1 MGHIFVP
8 LLPTWETWV
17 HLLVP
22 ACPNSDDG
30 RNLGNEPADK
40 DTFFLSLPLSLSI
53 FLPPSLSLLPFPQL
67 TLLLLFQ
74 INKILIK
81 KDSVPSVKK
90 LMIVYKG
97 FFVGANGCF
106 LEAIKKICTCSP
118 GIGHILCW
126 WWKEHQDF
134 LNLFFLFSAFFL
146 GCDILFGFFLYS
158 LRFFSIYFF
167 MESNKGNDK

>member
-1 MGHIFVP
+1 MP

-74 INKILIK
+74 INNKILIK

-97 FFVGANGCF
+97 FFVGAKWLFLRGCEENLYMFPRHWAHTLLVVEGAPRF
-106 LEAIKKICTCSP
+106 LKP
-118 GIGHILCW
+118 
-126 WWKEHQDF
+126 F
-134 LNLFFLFSAFFL
+134 LPLFCLFL
-146 GCDILFGFFLYS
+146 GL
-158 LRFFSIYFF
+158 
-167 MESNKGNDK
+167 